1 MLVRCLC
8 QKLSGFTTYTAY
20 TWFPLPPAHQS
31 WRAFK
36 IGLTDDQPEPPR
48 ISITATK
55 PDSLASQLRIKQIHK
70 IYLTKQYNIPFT

>member
-20 TWFPLPPAHQS
+20 TWLPLPPAHQS

-55 PDSLASQLRIKQIHK
+55 PDSLASLLK
-70 IYLTKQYNIPFT
+70 IRQPYLS